1 MADIKNIKPNQL
13 SGVISGASSILNT
26 AIDLG
31 SINDNYQDDIDQVEN
46 QSFSPSSTYSLMN
59 QFNNMNWGDTKSIQD
74 FTGKTGKDYAK
85 GILGATAAGA
95 SSGATFGPWGALI
108 GGAVGLV
115 GSGIGAITGNV
126 RGNNALDRYKHQLA
140 EAQSFAL
147 GNWNTANTE
156 LKTNMFDNSLKSFYR
171 SSAYGGELG
180 THGSDFTNDIRYI
193 NVGGTHEQ
201 NPNGGVQMGV
211 DEEGTPNLVEEGEVV
226 FNDYVFSDRLKP
238 SKKALNDSLLG
249 DKYFGKTYAEIAEKL
264 AEKSEEMPNDK
275 IEQNTLNANLARLIT
290 IQEEQRLRKEQR
302 EANKF
307 EGGGALNKVEY
318 EARVR
323 RVNQEFANDPVRRQ
337 ALLDDAYERYK
348 LSRDYKSEKNHEL
361 VKMLESHGY
370 RVLSKDAERYY
381 QMLVD
386 PKSATRLTKEEK
398 DTLRREYNEIFGITE
413 QQQPTTVASQNQQQ
427 TTAAQQEEQQIKQQ
441 AVQTA
446 KEAVAQTDTTG
457 AADTSIRADGI
468 KPTVQDGDVIRPDL
482 TNAYVGRGQIQYDR
496 NQNGEEF
503 ENQQYYQDFLRY
515 MNSIKGTPEAQAW
528 IDRINSGEF
537 GDMNG
542 YRINSFEDWY
552 RLATDKKVG
561 PVHSATFAAAQLA
574 SQPNTR
580 EKVEPILPNS
590 KPLPNEPT
598 LEQAMGVKEEGIH
611 DADRPRIDTYE
622 GPLNEGED
630 NNWEGLLRYAPVVGN
645 ALGLLTNRKDYSDV
659 NRFESMT
666 ARPRTVRFTPIGTY
680 IRPNLVAPSEM
691 STPIQNQMAG
701 ERNYISNNS
710 LGNSTAANSYMLASD
725 YLGNARIGAAYLQG
739 KQYNSDQRQRAASY
753 NLGIDQYNSNGAFQE
768 QQANMSLNDYY
779 LRRALASY
787 QMRNNIDM
795 AYNQAKSQ
803 NLTALFNNLGNIG
816 LDTFNRNRANEVYP
830 YKYTGWNGD
839 IDFYNS

>member
-59 QFNNMNWGDTKSIQD
+59 QFNDMNWGDTKSIQD

-95 SSGATFGPWGALI
+95 SAGATFGPWGALI

-115 GSGIGAITGNV
+115 GSGIGAITGGI
-126 RGNNALDRYKHQLA
+126 RGSNALDRYKYQLA
-140 EAQSFAL
+140 QAQDFAL
-147 GNWNTANTE
+147 GNWNTVNTE

-180 THGSDFTNDIRYI
+180 THGSDFTNDLRYI

-302 EANKF
+302 ETNEFGTGGPTKRGSSYVYGNGHVTRSKELADLYYTVTGQYSEIKGNGRVGYVTWDGRVWPNKPAAKRHAQ
-307 EGGGALNKVEY
+307 EKAE
-318 EARVR
+318 EAWSTYKAENGIDR
-323 RVNQEFANDPVRRQ
+323 EF
-337 ALLDDAYERYK
+337 LDK
-348 LSRDYKSEKNHEL
+348 LDKGQVSIGPHT
-361 VKMLESHGY
+361 
-370 RVLSKDAERYY
+370 AE
-381 QMLVD
+381 V
-386 PKSATRLTKEEK
+386 
-398 DTLRREYNEIFGITE
+398 G
-413 QQQPTTVASQNQQQ
+413 QQQ
-427 TTAAQQEEQQIKQQ
+427 TSYSATPTVPSSETQEQEIKQQ

-457 AADTSIRADGI
+457 AADTSIRATGI
-468 KPTVQDGDVIRPDL
+468 KPTVQDGNVIRPDL

-503 ENQQYYQDFLRY
+503 ENQQYYQDFLQY

-574 SQPNTR
+574 AQPNTR

-645 ALGLLTNRKDYSDV
+645 ALGLLSNRKDYSDV

>member
-95 SSGATFGPWGALI
+95 SAGATFGPWGALI

-115 GSGIGAITGNV
+115 GSGIGAITGGI
-126 RGNNALDRYKHQLA
+126 RGSNALDRYKYQLA
-140 EAQSFAL
+140 QAQDFAL

-180 THGSDFTNDIRYI
+180 THGSDFTNDLRYI

-226 FNDYVFSDRLKP
+226 FNDYVFSNRLKP

-264 AEKSEEMPNDK
+264 GEKSEEMPNDK

-302 EANKF
+302 ETNEFATGGPTKRGSSYVYGNGHVTRSKELADLYYTVTGQYSEIKGNGRVGYVTWDGRVWPNKPAAKRHAQEKAEEAWATYKAENGIDREF
-307 EGGGALNKVEY
+307 LNKLDKGQVSIGSPTTK
-318 EARVR
+318 VDQQ
-323 RVNQEFANDPVRRQ
+323 QES
-337 ALLDDAYERYK
+337 Y
-348 LSRDYKSEKNHEL
+348 
-361 VKMLESHGY
+361 
-370 RVLSKDAERYY
+370 
-381 QMLVD
+381 
-386 PKSATRLTKEEK
+386 SATPTVPSAE
-398 DTLRREYNEIFGITE
+398 TQE
-413 QQQPTTVASQNQQQ
+413 Q
-427 TTAAQQEEQQIKQQ
+427 EIKQQ

-446 KEAVAQTDTTG
+446 KEAVAKTDATG
-457 AADTSIRADGI
+457 AADTSIRATGI
-468 KPTVQDGDVIRPDL
+468 KPTVQDGNVIRPDL

-503 ENQQYYQDFLRY
+503 ENQQYYQDFLKY
-515 MNSIKGTPEAQAW
+515 MDSVKDTPEAQVW

-574 SQPNTR
+574 AQPNTR

-598 LEQAMGVKEEGIH
+598 LEQVMGVKEEGIH

-645 ALGLLTNRKDYSDV
+645 AIGLLTNRKDYSDV

>member
-95 SSGATFGPWGALI
+95 SAGATFGPWGALI

-115 GSGIGAITGNV
+115 GSGIGAITGGI
-126 RGNNALDRYKHQLA
+126 RGSNALDRYKYQLA
-140 EAQSFAL
+140 QAQDFAI

-180 THGSDFTNDIRYI
+180 THGSDFTNDLRYI

-302 EANKF
+302 ETN
-307 EGGGALNKVEY
+307 
-318 EARVR
+318 
-323 RVNQEFANDPVRRQ
+323 EFATGGPTKRGSSYVYGNGHVTRSKELADLYYTVTGQYSEIKGNGRVGYVTWDGRVWPNKQ
-337 ALLDDAYERYK
+337 AAKRHAQEKAEEAWATYKTENGIDREFLEKLDKGQVSIGSPTTEVDQQQ
-348 LSRDYKSEKNHEL
+348 KS
-361 VKMLESHGY
+361 Y
-370 RVLSKDAERYY
+370 
-381 QMLVD
+381 
-386 PKSATRLTKEEK
+386 SATS
-398 DTLRREYNEIFGITE
+398 
-413 QQQPTTVASQNQQQ
+413 TVPPAETQ
-427 TTAAQQEEQQIKQQ
+427 EQQIKQQ

-446 KEAVAQTDTTG
+446 KEAVAKTDATG
-457 AADTSIRADGI
+457 AADTSIRATGI
-468 KPTVQDGDVIRPDL
+468 KPTVQDGNVIRPDL

-503 ENQQYYQDFLRY
+503 ENQQYYQDFLKY
-515 MNSIKGTPEAQAW
+515 MDSVKDTPEAQAW

-574 SQPNTR
+574 AQPNTR
-580 EKVEPILPNS
+580 EKIEPILPNS

-598 LEQAMGVKEEGIH
+598 LEQVMGVKDEGIH

-645 ALGLLTNRKDYSDV
+645 ALGLLANRKDYSDV

-725 YLGNARIGAAYLQG
+725 YLGNSRTGAAYLQG

-803 NLTALFNNLGNIG
+803 NLTTLFNNLGNIG